1 MGAAMSI
8 KHWGP
13 IREWA
18 RERAGREARSGR
30 KKKEKRKTKS
40 MDSKVQKKKKKKK
53 DQKQSGQKCDAR
65 PHWAEALL
73 PTAVSWVLFKD
84 HC

>member
-1 MGAAMSI
+1 MSEI
-8 KHWGP
+8 ETEKGQ
-13 IREWA
+13 A
-18 RERAGREARSGR
+18 ERHEAGER
-30 KKKEKRKTKS
+30 KKKKERPKAWTAKWP
-40 MDSKVQKKKKKKK
+40 QKKKEKKK